1 MEQVLYQLPDGWEW
15 CKLKSITT
23 KIGSGA
29 TPKGGEKA
37 YKQIGISLIR
47 SLNVHDCTFKKKR
60 LAFIDDEQAGALKNV
75 IIESGDVLLNITGAS
90 IARSCIV
97 PDEYLPARV
106 NQHVMIIR
114 PTPKIDNKFLNY
126 LIVNPKFKA
135 QLLWQGAGGATRQAL
150 TKTMVEEL
158 DIPLPSIKE
167 QKRIVEK
174 LDELL
179 TRIDTAIEHLQESIT
194 LTDALYV
201 SELSSVFS
209 KGHEKWPLREL
220 NEVAEVARGKS
231 KHRPRNDKSLF
242 GGEYPFIQTGNV
254 RNAQK
259 YITTYSATY
268 NEKGL
273 QQSKLW
279 PKDTICLTIAANIGD
294 VAILGMD
301 ACFPDSVVGISSSQL
316 ETDYLYYFLTTLQQ
330 QLDSKANAAA
340 QKNINLKIL
349 SEIKIPVPVLDDQKE
364 IIKRINEI
372 DSLAVKLKAEVE
384 DKIITMKQLKASILN
399 SAFKGEL

>member
-1 MEQVLYQLPDGWEW
+1 MEQVLYSLPDGWKW
-15 CKLKSITT
+15 HKLKALTT

-37 YKQIGISLIR
+37 YKSSGISLIR
-47 SLNVHDCTFKKKR
+47 SLNVHDCFFKEEK
-60 LAFIDDEQAGALKNV
+60 LAFIDDEQANGLKNV
-75 IIESGDVLLNITGAS
+75 VVESGDVLLNITGAS
-90 IARSCIV
+90 IARCCIV
-97 PDEYLPARV
+97 PNEFLPARV
-106 NQHVMIIR
+106 NQHVAIIR
-114 PTPKIDNKFLNY
+114 PTEYVDSKFLNY
-126 LIVNPKFKA
+126 LIINPKFKA

-150 TKTMVEEL
+150 TKAMVEEL
-158 DIPLPSIKE
+158 NIPLPSLPE

-174 LDELL
+174 LDALL
-179 TRIDTAIEHLQESIT
+179 TRIDTAIEHLQQSVT
-194 LTDALYV
+194 LADALYA
-201 SELSSVFS
+201 SELASVFS
-209 KGHEKWPLREL
+209 SGQDKWPLREL

-242 GGEYPFIQTGNV
+242 GGEYPFIQTGDV

-259 YITTYSATY
+259 YITNYSATY

-301 ACFPDSVVGISSSQL
+301 ACFPDSVVGISSSEL

-349 SEIKIPVPVLDDQKE
+349 SEIKIPVPSLDEQKS
-364 IIKRINEI
+364 IVRQINEI
-372 DSLAVKLKAEVE
+372 DRLAVKAKAEISE
-384 DKIITMKQLKASILN
+384 KITMMQQLKASILD

>member
-1 MEQVLYQLPDGWEW
+1 MGQVLYRLPDGWVWQELGNVVE
-15 CKLKSITT
+15 KTDNINPLKSAEKLWTYIDISSIDRNQFIISNPKEILGKDAPSRAKKKIKKGDVIFATTRPNLKNIALVKQEYNSPVASTGFCVLRARSEVLPAYLFYFITT
-23 KIGSGA
+23 DFVQN
-29 TPKGGEKA
+29 
-37 YKQIGISLIR
+37 QIEPFVG
-47 SLNVHDCTFKKKR
+47 
-60 LAFIDDEQAGALKNV
+60 
-75 IIESGDVLLNITGAS
+75 GAS
-90 IARSCIV
+90 
-97 PDEYLPARV
+97 YPAITDR
-106 NQHVMIIR
+106 NL
-114 PTPKIDNKFLNY
+114 K
-126 LIVNPKFKA
+126 KA
-135 QLLWQGAGGATRQAL
+135 Q
-150 TKTMVEEL
+150 
-158 DIPLPSIKE
+158 IPIPTIDE

-174 LDELL
+174 IDALL
-179 TRIDTAIEHLQESIT
+179 TRIDTSIEYLQESVE
-194 LTDALYV
+194 LADALYA

-220 NEVAEVARGKS
+220 NEVAVVARGKS

-254 RNAQK
+254 RKAQK

-349 SEIKIPVPVLDDQKE
+349 SEIKIPVPILDEQKE
-364 IIKRINEI
+364 IIKIINKI
-372 DSLAVKLKAEVE
+372 DSLAVKLKAEIE
-384 DKIITMKQLKASILN
+384 EKITTMQQLKASILD

>member
-1 MEQVLYQLPDGWEW
+1 MEQVLYQLPDSWNYS
-15 CKLKSITT
+15 KLKN
-23 KIGSGA
+23 
-29 TPKGGEKA
+29 
-37 YKQIGISLIR
+37 LIKM
-47 SLNVHDCTFKKKR
+47 HYGK
-60 LAFIDDEQAGALKNV
+60 ALKAADRIDGTIPVYGSNGVVGYHNEPLWFEPTVV
-75 IIESGDVLLNITGAS
+75 IGRKGSVGEANLCHSPSWTIDTAYYVEIIDHEVLDLMYFYYFSDRFDVSS
-90 IARSCIV
+90 IAQKGVKPGINRN
-97 PDEYLPARV
+97 DYL
-106 NQHVMIIR
+106 N
-114 PTPKIDNKFLNY
+114 
-126 LIVNPKFKA
+126 
-135 QLLWQGAGGATRQAL
+135 
-150 TKTMVEEL
+150 L
-158 DIPLPSIKE
+158 DFPLPPYVE
-167 QKRIVEK
+167 QKIIVEK
-174 LDELL
+174 LDALL
-179 TRIDTAIEHLQESIT
+179 SRIDKAIEHLQESVE
-194 LTDALYV
+194 LADALYA

-209 KGHEKWPLREL
+209 KGHDKWPLKEL
-220 NEVAEVARGKS
+220 NEVAEVSRGKS

-301 ACFPDSVVGISSSQL
+301 ACFPDSVVGISSSHL

-364 IIKRINEI
+364 IVKKINET
-372 DSLAVKLKAEVE
+372 DGLSVKLKAEVE
-384 DKIITMKQLKASILN
+384 EKITTMRQLKLSILDL
-399 SAFKGEL
+399 AFKGEL

>member
-1 MEQVLYQLPDGWEW
+1 MEQVLYSLPDGWKW
-15 CKLKSITT
+15 HKLKALTT

-37 YKQIGISLIR
+37 YKSSGISLIR
-47 SLNVHDCTFKKKR
+47 SLNVHDCFFKEEK
-60 LAFIDDEQAGALKNV
+60 LAFIDDEQANGLKNV
-75 IIESGDVLLNITGAS
+75 VVESGDVLLNITGAS
-90 IARSCIV
+90 IARCCIV
-97 PDEYLPARV
+97 PNEFLPARV
-106 NQHVMIIR
+106 NQHVAIIR
-114 PTPKIDNKFLNY
+114 PTEYVDSKFLNY
-126 LIVNPKFKA
+126 LIINPKFKA

-150 TKTMVEEL
+150 TKAMVEEL
-158 DIPLPSIKE
+158 NIPLPSLPE

-174 LDELL
+174 LDALL
-179 TRIDTAIEHLQESIT
+179 TSIDTAIEHLQQSVT
-194 LTDALYV
+194 LADALYA
-201 SELSSVFS
+201 SELASVFS
-209 KGHEKWPLREL
+209 SGQDKWPLREL

-242 GGEYPFIQTGNV
+242 GGEYPFIQTGDV

-259 YITTYSATY
+259 YITNYSATY

-301 ACFPDSVVGISSSQL
+301 ACFPDSVVGISSSEL

-349 SEIKIPVPVLDDQKE
+349 SEIKIPVPSLDEQKS
-364 IIKRINEI
+364 IVRQINEI
-372 DSLAVKLKAEVE
+372 DRLAVKAKAEISE
-384 DKIITMKQLKASILN
+384 KITMMQQLKASILD

>member
-1 MEQVLYQLPDGWEW
+1 MG
-15 CKLKSITT
+15 ITLLT
-23 KIGSGA
+23 LSDIA
-29 TPKGGEKA
+29 FVKGGKRLTKGDSLLDEETQHPYIRVSDFNNFGSIDIDNIKFISDETHQKIA
-37 YKQIGISLIR
+37 RYTISDEDLYISIAGTIGKTGIIPKELNGANLTENAAKIVFKDKNRQILRYIYYFTKTDLFIEQIGLATKTVAQPK
-47 SLNVHDCTFKKKR
+47 LALKR
-60 LAFIDDEQAGALKNV
+60 LSE
-75 IIESGDVLLNITGAS
+75 VL
-90 IARSCIV
+90 
-97 PDEYLPARV
+97 
-106 NQHVMIIR
+106 
-114 PTPKIDNKFLNY
+114 
-126 LIVNPKFKA
+126 
-135 QLLWQGAGGATRQAL
+135 
-150 TKTMVEEL
+150 
-158 DIPLPSIKE
+158 IPIPEISE

-179 TRIDTAIEHLQESIT
+179 TRIDTAIEHLQESVV

-201 SELSSVFS
+201 SELSNVFS
-209 KGHEKWPLREL
+209 QGHEKWPLREL

-259 YITTYSATY
+259 HIVTYSATY

-330 QLDSKANAAA
+330 QLDSKANASA

-349 SEIKIPVPVLDDQKE
+349 SEIKIPVPIRDEQKE
-364 IIKRINEI
+364 VIKKINKI
-372 DSLAVKLKAEVE
+372 DSLAVKLKAEVKE
-384 DKIITMKQLKASILN
+384 KITTMKQLKASILN

>member
-1 MEQVLYQLPDGWEW
+1 MEQVLYSLPDGWKW
-15 CKLKSITT
+15 HKLKDLTT

-37 YKQIGISLIR
+37 YKSSGISLIR
-47 SLNVHDCTFKKKR
+47 SLNVHDCFFKEEK
-60 LAFIDDEQAGALKNV
+60 LAFIDDEQANGLKNV
-75 IIESGDVLLNITGAS
+75 VVESGDVLLNITGAS
-90 IARSCIV
+90 IARCCIV
-97 PDEYLPARV
+97 PNEFLPARV
-106 NQHVMIIR
+106 NQHVAIIR
-114 PTPKIDNKFLNY
+114 PTEYVDSKFLNY
-126 LIVNPKFKA
+126 LIINPKFKA

-150 TKTMVEEL
+150 TKAMVEEL
-158 DIPLPSIKE
+158 NIPLPSLPE

-174 LDELL
+174 LDALL
-179 TRIDTAIEHLQESIT
+179 TRIDTAIEHLQQSVT
-194 LTDALYV
+194 LADVLYA
-201 SELSSVFS
+201 SELASVFS
-209 KGHEKWPLREL
+209 SGQDKWPLREL
-220 NEVAEVARGKS
+220 NEIAEVARGKS

-242 GGEYPFIQTGNV
+242 GGEYPFIQTGDV

-259 YITTYSATY
+259 YITNYSATY

-301 ACFPDSVVGISSSQL
+301 ACFPDSVVGISSSEL

-349 SEIKIPVPVLDDQKE
+349 SEIKIPVPSLDEQKS
-364 IIKRINEI
+364 IVRQINEI
-372 DSLAVKLKAEVE
+372 DRLAVKAKAEISE
-384 DKIITMKQLKASILN
+384 KITMMQQLKASILD